1 MKTSIKKFKGKK
13 AILRVK
19 DSVKGGK
26 NVYKNIKGHGNDVNT
41 VLTDLSKSGLKK
53 LTVTMNVLYPGKVN
67 KEFKMT
73 RGHKHNAEEVY
84 VFLGGTGQIIVGKK
98 RFSVKKGDLVTVPLN
113 SWHRVINK
121 GRSKLVF
128 LTVFGKHGQSHL
140 KSY

>member
-1 MKTSIKKFKGKK
+1 
-13 AILRVK
+13 
-19 DSVKGGK
+19 
-26 NVYKNIKGHGNDVNT
+26 
-41 VLTDLSKSGLKK
+41 
-53 LTVTMNVLYPGKVN
+53 
-67 KEFKMT
+67 MT

-113 SWHRVINK
+113 SWHRVINR